1 MKLDR
6 IISIDDMRDAARRE
20 LPKIIFDFIEGG
32 VDGEHCLATNEACG
46 SIRLV
51 PRYFGDV
58 GKVDQGV
65 TLMGQTYA
73 SPFGIGPTGLVG
85 LFRPG
90 GDLMLARAAAA
101 ARIPFVLSSHANA
114 SLEEAAAA
122 AGEYT
127 WFQLYGARNRD
138 ISADMTKR
146 ARDAGIKTL
155 MVTVDTPVSSK
166 RERNMRNGFS
176 RPLRM
181 RLPILL
187 EALRHPGWIAR
198 YLASGGTPLF
208 SNWSPYAP
216 AGASND
222 EVADFSTTQTPNR
235 QTWKDLEATRRLWPQ
250 KLVVKGVMHPDDA
263 VRTVECGADGVI
275 VSNHGGRVFDR
286 APSTFEIFPHVR
298 DAVGGRTS
306 LMLDSG
312 IQRGGD
318 IATALA
324 LGADFTFVGRAT
336 LYGACVAGEAGAT
349 LAIEILQREI
359 EIVLGQIGCASPAD
373 LNQSFL
379 FSSFGE
385 ITPRSPI
392 APRIAR
398 ST

>member
-1 MKLDR
+1 V
-6 IISIDDMRDAARRE
+6 
-20 LPKIIFDFIEGG
+20 G
-32 VDGEHCLATNEACG
+32 T
-46 SIRLV
+46 IRLV

-58 GKVDQGV
+58 GKVEQSV
-65 TLMGQTYA
+65 ALMGQTYA

-114 SLEEAAAA
+114 SIEEAVAV
-122 AGEYT
+122 AGEYA

-166 RERNMRNGFS
+166 RERNVRNGFS

-181 RLPILL
+181 RLPILI

-198 YLASGGTPLF
+198 YLGSGGTPLF
-208 SNWSPYAP
+208 SNWAPYAP
-216 AGASND
+216 AGANND

-235 QTWKDLEATRRLWPQ
+235 QTWKDIEATRRLWPH

-263 VRTVECGADGVI
+263 VRAVECGADGVL

-286 APSTFEIFPHVR
+286 APSTFDVFPYIR
-298 DAVGGRTS
+298 DALGGRTT

-312 IQRGGD
+312 IRRGGD
-318 IATALA
+318 IAAALA

-336 LYGACVAGEAGAT
+336 LYGACVGGEAGAKR
-349 LAIEILQREI
+349 AIDILQREI
-359 EIVLGQIGCASPAD
+359 DIVLGQMGCASPAD
-373 LNQSFL
+373 LDESFL
-379 FSSFGE
+379 FSSLADAA
-385 ITPRSPI
+385 PPPPL

-398 ST
+398 TN